1 MKIVDG
7 TNHLDAIK
15 ALIVEYT
22 QSLQRDLTF
31 QGLAEELAC
40 LERKYAPPAGRLLAA
55 VTEEGHVAGCVAY
68 HRHTNTRCEMKRLYV
83 QPAYRCEHTGQVLI
97 AAIIEAARQDGY
109 TEMVLDT
116 LCPMQRAI
124 YLYKQFGF
132 EEIDAYY
139 DNPMKDV
146 LYMRKVL

>member
-1 MKIVDG
+1 M
-7 TNHLDAIK
+7 A
-15 ALIVEYT
+15 
-22 QSLQRDLTF
+22 
-31 QGLAEELAC
+31 
-40 LERKYAPPAGRLLAA
+40 
-55 VTEEGHVAGCVAY
+55 
-68 HRHTNTRCEMKRLYV
+68 
-83 QPAYRCEHTGQVLI
+83 
-97 AAIIEAARQDGY
+97 Y

-116 LCPMQRAI
+116 LYPMQRAI